1 MVKAQAAVLP
11 QLVVFVEGHG
21 NKSTLVNIALVA
33 GGVVIVGKGADFHSQ
48 LVVGDGF
55 PLGIQGGIAGN
66 GIVFNIKCFGQ
77 LFVGVPAAKRIAHG
91 GGVSNACK
99 LITSVNSLSYGCGA
113 VAVHFKSDG
122 AKIFQRSRIFE
133 ISIIR
138 LFKVRTVN

>member
-77 LFVGVPAAKRIAHG
+77 FFVGVPAAKRIPSG
-91 GGVSNACK
+91 GGFCNFKFVA
-99 LITSVNSLSYGCGA
+99 SVNSLVCRCST
-113 VAVHFKSDG
+113 VAIYIKSN
-122 AKIFQRSRIFE
+122 ITENFQGRC
-133 ISIIR
+133 
-138 LFKVRTVN
+138 